1 MTNKENQEQLLEFPC
16 SFAVKV
22 MGINDN
28 DYPGFVLEVAQKYV
42 AGLDRDC
49 VSSRLSKNGKYI
61 AVTLTFLAQSKEQI
75 DNIYI
80 ELNASDRTKM
90 AL

>member
-1 MTNKENQEQLLEFPC
+1 MTKKQNNEQLLEFPC

-22 MGINDN
+22 MGLNEN
-28 DYPGFVLEVAQKYV
+28 DYPGFVLEIAQKHV

-49 VSSRLSKNGKYI
+49 ISIRPSKNGKYI
-61 AVTLTFLAQSKEQI
+61 AVTLTFLALNKEQI

-80 ELNASDRTKM
+80 ELNASNRTKM